1 MSIRKRPPRASPP
14 KPPPG
19 LSPNASPH
27 APPHPRLSRQPD
39 DDPGFMELPVRQG
52 RGARINPPNRFE
64 PLRIEEDP
72 AALDE
77 EELRQTPTTYYVDAT
92 KTLLSRNDSPD
103 IGFTYSLNPYRGCE
117 HGCVYCYARPSHE
130 YLGFSAGLDFETRI
144 LVKERAP
151 ELLAETFQKKSWEPQ
166 VVALSGNTDPYQPL
180 ERRLALT
187 RGCLEVFLRHRNPVG
202 IITKNYL
209 VTRDLDLLEEMAR
222 YNLVHVVLSIT
233 TLRDDLVTTME
244 PRTSR
249 PARRFKA
256 IEMLAARGVPVSVNV
271 APIVPGL
278 TDEEMPAILK
288 EAASRGASGAGYTI
302 LRLPGAVED
311 IFTDWARREF
321 PDRANKIIRRLAL
334 MRGGELT
341 DNRFGKR
348 MRGEGDW
355 AELIA
360 RLFRMERK
368 RWGLNAP
375 RNALSTRHFRRLAHG
390 QRSLFD
396 GA

>member
-1 MSIRKRPPRASPP
+1 
-14 KPPPG
+14 
-19 LSPNASPH
+19 
-27 APPHPRLSRQPD
+27 
-39 DDPGFMELPVRQG
+39 MELPVRQG

-151 ELLAETFQKKSWEPQ
+151 ALLAETFQKKSWKPQ

-302 LRLPGAVED
+302 LRLPGAVEE
-311 IFTDWARREF
+311 IFIDWARREF
-321 PDRANKIIRRLAL
+321 PDRANKIVRRLAAL
-334 MRGGELT
+334 RGGELT